1 MSYIQTV
8 LNSVDMRR
16 KIFNFKSQNIK
27 TTTQNNFNLVIEELN
42 KCFENLLDNTAEM
55 NEGEP
60 CNDYVEFDWIMRQDL
75 YFTAFYW
82 LMDEIND
89 IKVET

>member
-1 MSYIQTV
+1 MSSINQV
-8 LNSVDMRR
+8 LSCVDMRK

-27 TTTQNNFNLVIEELN
+27 TTTKNNYDLVIKELN

-60 CNDYVEFDWIMRQDL
+60 CNDYVEFDLIMRQDK

-82 LMDEIND
+82 LMDEI
-89 IKVET
+89 ISEKK

>member
-1 MSYIQTV
+1 
-8 LNSVDMRR
+8 
-16 KIFNFKSQNIK
+16 
-27 TTTQNNFNLVIEELN
+27 
-42 KCFENLLDNTAEM
+42 M